1 MSQDTASLASLEV
14 FTIPGLLHFEADE
27 HGMIRAQVTSQKC
40 RATVYLHGAH
50 VTHWQ
55 PSGAKPVLFLSRCA
69 EFAPGR
75 AIRGG
80 VPIIF
85 PWFGA
90 DAEDANAP
98 AHGWARLSEWQV
110 ESAREVDGDIELV
123 FRLDAEDSAAKNWE
137 THGHSTLR
145 YRVRAGTTLCLE
157 LEAENRGA
165 QPILFE
171 EALHTYFAVGDIH
184 QTAVAGLGGASYI
197 DKLDGGAEKVE
208 PDAPLRIEGE
218 TDRIYREAAPALM
231 IHDSANQR
239 YIYIEK
245 ESSGSTVLWNPWIAK
260 AAAMA
265 DFGDEE
271 WTSMLCI
278 ETANIGKNKVMLLP
292 REKLTMATRLRVGS

>member
-1 MSQDTASLASLEV
+1 MNQDAASLASLEV
-14 FTIPGLLHFEADE
+14 FALPGLLRFEADE
-27 HGMIRAQVTSQKC
+27 HGLIRAQVTSDKC
-40 RATVYLHGAH
+40 TATVYLHGAH

-75 AIRGG
+75 PIRGG
-80 VPIIF
+80 IPIIF

-90 DAEDANAP
+90 KAGDENAP

-110 ESAREVDGDIELV
+110 ESSRQVDGDIELV
-123 FRLDAEDSAAKNWE
+123 LRLDAENSAAGN
-137 THGHSTLR
+137 GQDQSTLR
-145 YRVRAGTTLCLE
+145 YRVRAGTTLSLE
-157 LEAENRGA
+157 LEAENRRP
-165 QPILFE
+165 QPIIFE
-171 EALHTYFAVGDIH
+171 EALHSYFAVGDIKE
-184 QTAVAGLGGASYI
+184 AVVAGLAGAQYI
-197 DKLDGGAEKVE
+197 DKLDGGAEKTE
-208 PDAPLRIEGE
+208 IDAPLQIEAE

-231 IHDSANQR
+231 IHDRANGR

-278 ETANIGKNKVMLLP
+278 ETANVGNNKVMLLP
-292 REKLTMATRLRVGS
+292 KEKHIMAARIKIEG